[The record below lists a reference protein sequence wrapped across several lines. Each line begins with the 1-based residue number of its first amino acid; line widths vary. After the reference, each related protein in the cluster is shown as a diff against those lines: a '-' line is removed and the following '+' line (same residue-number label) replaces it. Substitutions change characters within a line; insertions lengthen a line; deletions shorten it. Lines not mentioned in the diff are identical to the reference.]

1 MSEKQTWK
9 AGTFIYPVPAVM
21 VSCGDE
27 NINNIITVAWTGT
40 ICTDP
45 AMTYISIRKSRY
57 SYDIIK
63 NSKEFCINL
72 TTEDLAFATDYC
84 GVKSGR
90 DDDKFK
96 KMKLTPQKAT
106 KINAPMI
113 KESPINIECRVTEI
127 KELGSHDMF
136 LAEVLAINVDS
147 KFIDEK
153 GKFDMQ
159 KCKLITYAHGEYFKL
174 GEKLGKFGYSIKK
187 KK

>member
-1 MSEKQTWK
+1 MDEKQVWK
-9 AGTFIYPVPAVM
+9 AGTFVYPVPAVL
-21 VSCGDE
+21 VSCSDGDK
-27 NINNIITVAWTGT
+27 NNMLTIAWTGT

-45 AMTYISIRKSRY
+45 AMTYISVRKSRL

-63 NSKEFCINL
+63 KTGEFCINL
-72 TTEDLAFATDYC
+72 TTKDLAYATDYC

-90 DDDKFK
+90 DEDKFK
-96 KMKLTPQKAT
+96 NMNLTPKKAS

-113 KESPINIECRVTEI
+113 KESPVNIECRVTEI

-147 KFIDEK
+147 KFIDET

-159 KCKLITYAHGEYFKL
+159 KCGLITYAHGEYFKL
-174 GEKLGKFGYSIKK
+174 GEKLGKFGFSVKK
-187 KK
+187 K

>member
-1 MSEKQTWK
+1 M
-9 AGTFIYPVPAVM
+9 
-21 VSCGDE
+21 
-27 NINNIITVAWTGT
+27 
-40 ICTDP
+40 
-45 AMTYISIRKSRY
+45 
-57 SYDIIK
+57 
-63 NSKEFCINL
+63 NL
-72 TTEDLAFATDYC
+72 TKEPAKF
-84 GVKSGR
+84 VKC
-90 DDDKFK
+90 
-96 KMKLTPQKAT
+96 
-106 KINAPMI
+106 PMI

-136 LAEVLAINVDS
+136 FAEVLAINVDS